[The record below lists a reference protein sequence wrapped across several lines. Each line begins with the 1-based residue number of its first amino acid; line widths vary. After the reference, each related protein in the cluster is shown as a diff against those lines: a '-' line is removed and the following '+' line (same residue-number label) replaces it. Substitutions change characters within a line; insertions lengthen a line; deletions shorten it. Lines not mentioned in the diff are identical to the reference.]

1 MNDIR
6 NINIEES
13 VNTLKSTEND
23 NNVDLSKEKAKKDSI
38 IFTNGQE
45 SLINTKAELKN
56 NSKKSKQEINDRS
69 TKFFSSKAKENI
81 SNSNISIKKNKKNKK
96 SYERDENKVNR
107 DLFNLLNSKNDDQK
121 SEKITE
127 KKINEFNEDLN
138 QIPKQLLETLDNQNN
153 LIKKVDSLNKEK
165 ERLLKTESQNFFDN
179 KNNKIDSNLS
189 TKTTIYNNNKQS
201 SNSTFQQLKNEDKSN
216 KVTDKVNEIS
226 IKDVK
231 RKQEKN
237 LNSIL
242 KEKSREN
249 KFFKKTTASK
259 KEVKISIKQSMN
271 NNSVPVKE
279 TLENKVKNEV
289 TNRKKS
295 KCEYEITINSSNIDE
310 IKGNSQETHS
320 LLTIESKNKTD
331 ENLDAK
337 KTNTHSPKTE
347 EGIKGIL
354 N

>member
-38 IFTNGQE
+38 TFTNGQE
-45 SLINTKAELKN
+45 SLINAKAELKN

-153 LIKKVDSLNKEK
+153 LIKKVDSLNIEK

-249 KFFKKTTASK
+249 KFLKKTTASK

-289 TNRKKS
+289 TNRKRKANVNM
-295 KCEYEITINSSNIDE
+295 KL
-310 IKGNSQETHS
+310 Q
-320 LLTIESKNKTD
+320 
-331 ENLDAK
+331 
-337 KTNTHSPKTE
+337 
-347 EGIKGIL
+347 
-354 N
+354 